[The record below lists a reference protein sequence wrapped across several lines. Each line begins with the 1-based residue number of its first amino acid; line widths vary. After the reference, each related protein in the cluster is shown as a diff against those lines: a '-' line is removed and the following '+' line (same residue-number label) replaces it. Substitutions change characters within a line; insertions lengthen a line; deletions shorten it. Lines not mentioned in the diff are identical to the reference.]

1 VLTILC
7 SLVGKNKAPLFA
19 ISFILKSSV
28 PLPSGFINL
37 TTIVAVDALVFES
50 IKDLCFGIEVTA
62 TGDEPLIPE
71 IGLKF
76 MYFPFYYLCPPVFR

>member
-1 VLTILC
+1 VLTTLC

-19 ISFILKSSV
+19 ISLILKSSV
-28 PLPSGFINL
+28 PVPSAFINL
-37 TTIVAVDALVFES
+37 IITVAVDVLIFES
-50 IKDLCFGIEVTA
+50 KNDLCFGIEVTA